1 MKTISHALMIAFVIW
16 LAIALILPQIGDT
29 MDPDNQVPGGFF
41 ASMHLTKPEEKQV
54 MANFGNYETIRT
66 SIEQLSLTKHYE
78 RASFA
83 ILGIKAEF
91 NTMPLVDILSSHWVN
106 LLAVLGLFTAGLYA
120 CGLIM
125 SRRRQGYVLDS
136 DT

>member
-1 MKTISHALMIAFVIW
+1 MKTISHALLIAFVIW

-54 MANFGNYETIRT
+54 MANFSSYETIRNT
-66 SIEQLSLTKHYE
+66 IEQLSITKHYE

-91 NTMPLVDILSSHWVN
+91 NDMPLSKILASHWVN
-106 LLAVLGLFTAGLYA
+106 LLSIFGLFLGGLYA
-120 CGLIM
+120 CGALM
-125 SRRRQGYVLDS
+125 SQRRKGYVLYL